1 MPDYVIVV
9 ATVAVTIALFSAIQ
23 GGHPER
29 WASVIIVGGIVLD
42 LIIQATIGHRSFEHF
57 DISRLSIDLVQ
68 FTALLIIALRANR
81 NYPLGLAAAQL
92 LAIVGNLAALFHR
105 DGWNEAYWAMT
116 QMPLF
121 LQLALLAG
129 GTLAHRLRLAKI
141 GEYNCWSPK
150 EGPQRQFG

>member
-29 WASVIIVGGIVLD
+29 WASAIIVGGIVLD

-116 QMPLF
+116 QMPIL
-121 LQLALLAG
+121 LQLSILAG
-129 GTLAHRLRLAKI
+129 GLWAHRRRVSRI
-141 GEYNCWSPK
+141 GNYNSWSPRMA
-150 EGPQRQFG
+150 GGRGFS